1 MKNKSKKQYLA
12 IVLAIGIIFTGTQN
26 ADIGKYI
33 RPSVFVDFSI
43 EQSRKI
49 SMVSNI
55 EEDLLT
61 ARNVLRGCDV
71 VVVGGGASGTAA
83 AIQSGRM
90 GVKTCIIEQTDWLGD
105 MLTASGVSAIDG
117 DPAKTSGIFREFLDR
132 VIDYYKKEGKSAQTH
147 LCHVSP
153 FCYEPS
159 VGAAILNEMVS
170 EVPTLKVYYNSY
182 VTKVYREGN
191 LIRGVKF
198 KNNKGGDYVVPAHV
212 VVDATQFGD
221 LMYMANIPYDIGV
234 DKNSTEFHA
243 DITSQCIQP
252 LTFVAV
258 LEFKGK
264 DVTIPE
270 PKNYNINN
278 YKCTIP
284 NKLCPGS
291 SSQFDMERLLE
302 YGHLPNDKMMI
313 NVPSHSYG
321 NDYDAASED
330 LDNFSRADIF
340 QKAKD
345 YSLGY
350 IYFMQKEL
358 GFNYYG
364 LSNEFG
370 TNDKLAKLPY
380 VRESRR
386 LVGQYRLQEED
397 VLPDSDGRS
406 KIFSDSIA
414 IGDYPIDLHF
424 CERGKGD
431 FYYPIP
437 PYQIPYGV
445 TVPKEIDGFLVA
457 GQNISVSHIVNG
469 TTRMQPVVMQLGQAV
484 GMASAL
490 SVINDVQPRNVPILE
505 LQEKLINAGSKVLY
519 FSDINT
525 DSFSYPY
532 VTKLALKNILRGYS
546 DFSFKPNVAINNY
559 DMTMMFAKASAITE
573 YQQFSENTTF
583 EYEDA
588 LALLKEKNIID
599 DSLDISKVEKPVT
612 REELAHV
619 ISRFVD
625 PTGKHTA
632 SSKNFTDVTKK
643 SRFQADISKLASL
656 DIVSSKHNKFRPG
669 DVATR
674 AEAVTMLGK
683 AMEYSSSL

>member
-1 MKNKSKKQYLA
+1 MKNKHKNRYLSIA
-12 IVLAIGIIFTGTQN
+12 LVVGIIFTSTQN
-26 ADIGKYI
+26 PNIGKYI
-33 RPSVFVDFSI
+33 RPSVFVDFSV

-49 SMVSNI
+49 SMASNI
-55 EEDLLT
+55 QNDFLT
-61 ARNVLRGCDV
+61 ARNIIRDCDV

-90 GVKTCIIEQTDWLGD
+90 GVKTCIIEQTNWLGD
-105 MLTASGVSAIDG
+105 MLTSSGVSAIDG

-132 VIDYYKKEGKSAQTH
+132 VIDYYKKIGKSAETH

-159 VGAAILNEMVS
+159 VGAAILNQMVS
-170 EVPTLKVYYNSY
+170 EIPNIHVFYNSY
-182 VTKVYREGN
+182 VTKVYRDGN
-191 LIRGVKF
+191 TIKGVRFRG
-198 KNNKGGDYVVPAHV
+198 NKGGDYVVPAHV

-234 DKNSTEFHA
+234 DQNSTEFHA
-243 DITSQCIQP
+243 GITSQCIQP

-258 LEFKGK
+258 LKFYGK
-264 DVTIPE
+264 DVTIPK
-270 PKNYNINN
+270 PDNYDIDN

-321 NDYDAASED
+321 NDYDASSTE
-330 LDNFSRADIF
+330 LDNFSRSDILK
-340 QKAKD
+340 KAKD
-345 YSLGY
+345 YSKGY

-358 GFNYYG
+358 GFYMYG
-364 LSNEFG
+364 LSDEFG
-370 TNDKLAKLPY
+370 TGDDLAKLPY

-386 LVGQYRLQEED
+386 LVGQYRLQEGD
-397 VLPDSDGRS
+397 ILPDADGRS

-424 CERGKGD
+424 CEKGKGD

-445 TVPKEIDGFLVA
+445 TVPKEVDGFLVA

-490 SVINDVQPRNVPILE
+490 SVINDIQPRDVTILE
-505 LQEKLINAGSKVLY
+505 LQEKLITAGSKVLY
-519 FSDINT
+519 FSDINS
-525 DSFSYPY
+525 DSFFYPY
-532 VTKLALKNILRGYS
+532 VTKLALKNVLHGYD
-546 DFSFKPNVAINNY
+546 DFSFKPNKEINNY
-559 DMTMMFAKASAITE
+559 EMTMMFAKASSVKE
-573 YQQFSENTTF
+573 YQQFNDSIPL
-583 EYEDA
+583 EYKDA
-588 LALLKEKNIID
+588 LSMLKEKNIID
-599 DSLDISKVEKPVT
+599 KSLDLSKADKSVT

-619 ISRFVD
+619 IARFVD
-625 PTGKHTA
+625 PSDKFK
-632 SSKNFTDVTKK
+632 SSDKNFSDVTKK
-643 SRFQADISKLASL
+643 NRFKSDISKLASL
-656 DIVSSKHNKFRPG
+656 DIVSSKQDRFRPG
-669 DVATR
+669 DIATR

-683 AMEYSSSL
+683 AMEN